1 MEIHVD
7 GNRSSSENWMQA
19 RTVPPQELPQLSAEQ
34 RAVAAK
40 FGMKESDYARQLL
53 AINLGRKDLEK
64 KAERAERA
72 ARLIERLASEKV
84 RDVSV
89 KAVWL
94 KTFDGK
100 YRFEL
105 ESKGRQSL
113 LFVTE
118 DVVDDVLESGSEFA
132 EQQICKG
139 S

>member
-1 MEIHVD
+1 
-7 GNRSSSENWMQA
+7 
-19 RTVPPQELPQLSAEQ
+19 
-34 RAVAAK
+34 
-40 FGMKESDYARQLL
+40 MKESDYARQLL

-64 KAERAERA
+64 KAERA

-118 DVVDDVLESGSEFA
+118 DVVDDVLE
-132 EQQICKG
+132 
-139 S
+139 